1 MLYLML
7 TFCCKR
13 GSTISQKQRISSYYD
28 SQMALPGKL
37 NIICCSNPP
46 VFKSCCNFSSAQS
59 IQLPNQSN
67 FGSYSEFFLLFYH
80 DLIQLFRMGCF
91 NALGYC
97 SGELGLLFFGTLA
110 FAESFVKAQ
119 SSGLTKGAV
128 DSGDGRNPAN
138 QLRLVVYPI
147 IDTVLYMP
155 GGISKNFRD

>member
-80 DLIQLFRMGCF
+80 DLIQDGVSMPLGIAVGNWDSSFLVPWHLQK
-91 NALGYC
+91 AL
-97 SGELGLLFFGTLA
+97 LKLR
-110 FAESFVKAQ
+110 
-119 SSGLTKGAV
+119 AV
-128 DSGDGRNPAN
+128 
-138 QLRLVVYPI
+138 V
-147 IDTVLYMP
+147 
-155 GGISKNFRD
+155 